1 MPDRISTT
9 DGASLE
15 ISIPGFQSRK
25 AHIAPPVTSGNTHAF
40 SKFFF
45 DIDKNFFFFAGEGRF
60 VGA

>member
-1 MPDRISTT
+1 LPDRISTT
-9 DGASLE
+9 DGPSLE

-25 AHIAPPVTSGNTHAF
+25 MHIIPLVTSANTHAL

-45 DIDKNFFFFAGEGRF
+45 AIDKNFFFFAGDGRF

>member
-1 MPDRISTT
+1 MPERISTT
-9 DGASLE
+9 EGAWLE

-25 AHIAPPVTSGNTHAF
+25 THIAPPVTSANTHAL

-45 DIDKNFFFFAGEGRF
+45 DIDKNFFFFVGDGQF